1 VKLIVG
7 LGNPDAK
14 YADTRHNIGFAI
26 VECLAERNGI
36 VLDQRKFQGR
46 FGRGRIGRVDVG
58 ILEPLTYMNR
68 SGVSVVE
75 AVKLLPLEE
84 GSQDLIVVMDDV
96 DLPFGRLRL
105 RAEGSAGG
113 QKGLADI
120 IARLGRKDFI
130 RLRFGLGRPP
140 DQMDTASYVLQRFS
154 PAERSALGGLVL
166 NAARALEQTL
176 EQGVDVAMVEVN
188 RKESQG
194 CEDNG

>member
-68 SGVSVVE
+68 SGSSVVE

-84 GSQDLIVVMDDV
+84 GPQNLIVVMDDV
-96 DLPFGRLRL
+96 DLPYGRLRL
-105 RAEGSAGG
+105 RAEGGAGG

-140 DQMDTASYVLQRFS
+140 SQMETASYVLQRFS
-154 PAERSALGGLVL
+154 PAERFSLATLVL
-166 NAARALEQTL
+166 NAARAIEQVL
-176 EQGVDVAMVEVN
+176 EQGVVAAMAEVN
-188 RKESQG
+188 RKESRG
-194 CEDNG
+194 IEEKG